1 MISIP
6 LIKPRNRVLQRIVV
20 QERYRERQSFST
32 FVYEGQYR
40 GPVVHDRDQVA
51 VLTWIEM

>member
-6 LIKPRNRVLQRIVV
+6 LIKTRNRVLQRIVV

-40 GPVVHDRDQVA
+40 GLVVYD
-51 VLTWIEM
+51 T